1 MTTMTSPYTNGRK
14 RPSLSEQINRLDGI
28 LDGLSDGLNDAVAD
42 AVKAAVGLAVK
53 EAVQTVLKE
62 LLTNPAIVAK
72 LHPPGV
78 PLAAEP
84 LAAPAPARKA
94 TTLSQRL
101 SNGWRRVRGYAAEVG
116 ESCHEA
122 MQRLRTYASELWHN
136 AIGPVTALWTHREIL
151 WHFKGQILTALA
163 IGLLMAV
170 LACYAEPWI
179 NTVTSGIGGFV
190 TTLAIQ
196 VGLWLRSLGKANDAE
211 ELA

>member
-62 LLTNPAIVAK
+62 LLANPAIVAK

-78 PLAAEP
+78 PFAAEP
-84 LAAPAPARKA
+84 VAAAAPTAPKASERLRGWWQSARA
-94 TTLSQRL
+94 YL
-101 SNGWRRVRGYAAEVG
+101 AEVR

-190 TTLAIQ
+190 TTLAVQ